1 DSRAFPTRR
10 ATDLGGDRPVGVH
23 RDHPCGV
30 GNHRVGLRTRPA
42 GGHRDPS
49 GGRGGPVGGVREGP
63 GEGRSLREVV
73 GRRGA
78 RGAGNRPEGVGEG
91 WDGGPAEARRR
102 VAGGRKAAV
111 RGASRPGTRGG
122 AVLWGA
128 VDSRVR
134 VVAAPNTVAGRVWV
148 TAARSAAAA
157 PVRATAGPK
166 RAGPIAGRTGA
177 DGGGPAEGPRHYPG
191 VLRVRAGPP
200 APRHVARPRVRPAFV
215 PRPVA
220 GRVPPRPCVWPRRA
234 APCVLRKG
242 RPTPP

>member
-1 DSRAFPTRR
+1 
-10 ATDLGGDRPVGVH
+10 
-23 RDHPCGV
+23 
-30 GNHRVGLRTRPA
+30 
-42 GGHRDPS
+42 
-49 GGRGGPVGGVREGP
+49 GRGGGVAGGGRRGGG
-63 GEGRSLREVV
+63 GEGRRGTGGGGVV
-73 GRRGA
+73 
-78 RGAGNRPEGVGEG
+78 
-91 WDGGPAEARRR
+91 
-102 VAGGRKAAV
+102 
-111 RGASRPGTRGG
+111 GG
-122 AVLWGA
+122 AV
-128 VDSRVR
+128 DNRVR

>member
-1 DSRAFPTRR
+1 
-10 ATDLGGDRPVGVH
+10 
-23 RDHPCGV
+23 
-30 GNHRVGLRTRPA
+30 
-42 GGHRDPS
+42 
-49 GGRGGPVGGVREGP
+49 GP

-111 RGASRPGTRGG
+111 RGESRPGTRRG

-128 VDSRVR
+128 VDNRVR
-134 VVAAPNTVAGRVWV
+134 GGAAPNTVGGRGGGAG
-148 TAARSAAAA
+148 AR
-157 PVRATAGPK
+157 RGAGAPK